1 MPTLTCLNYAKDFK
15 EKIFYTSLFILIIIA
30 SIASGVRGMYI
41 YIPIFFIYYLIVS
54 RQIDKLILYGTLVT
68 ILCILIFN
76 FKFANIDLLL
86 LDIKRLTNIY
96 ASSAFTDGLSY
107 FFNNFF
113 GNGVGTATYQTVN
126 ITGLQVQVGPNLNEG
141 YFFKVVTELGFL
153 GLIAVILLYTNIIK
167 TLFICKNFESS
178 KTLKILISS
187 FLAFYILMIT
197 INIKSMH
204 IDLFPVNILI
214 FLFLG
219 MILKINQINHRSRIL

>member
-1 MPTLTCLNYAKDFK
+1 
-15 EKIFYTSLFILIIIA
+15 
-30 SIASGVRGMYI
+30 MYI

-126 ITGLQVQVGPNLNEG
+126 ITGSESPEQLR
-141 YFFKVVTELGFL
+141 ELYKRNKDKLTQEQKEAIF
-153 GLIAVILLYTNIIK
+153 N
-167 TLFICKNFESS
+167 
-178 KTLKILISS
+178 KI
-187 FLAFYILMIT
+187 FG
-197 INIKSMH
+197 
-204 IDLFPVNILI
+204 D
-214 FLFLG
+214 
-219 MILKINQINHRSRIL
+219 